1 MRRAIGSSLAVL
13 FVLQCC
19 AAFQSAAISGG
30 RRAAPAAAAARQRSQ
45 NANANEENA
54 PRLALH
60 STTLLS
66 APDVEESTSPSS
78 TSTSELPPVLQDI
91 VDERREFEINLGRAM
106 DTLRKDYPHL
116 LYRAPDFSIY
126 QNEINVVDPSGV
138 QLTGLNSYKQSF
150 RFVQSVV
157 GLLYDK
163 DKSFISH
170 RMIYDWARGSI
181 RISWNAI
188 IVPKVVGNRRNALY
202 LDGVS
207 MYKLDPESGKITEHK
222 IENLILNNTPLSP
235 PYPTQMLLASAL
247 LGTDR
252 RVPAGVGAGAWGI
265 DTALEQ
271 Q

>member
-1 MRRAIGSSLAVL
+1 MRRAIGSPLAVL

-30 RRAAPAAAAARQRSQ
+30 RRAAPHSTIVHR
-45 NANANEENA
+45 NANEQDG
-54 PRLALH
+54 PKLALH

-66 APDVEESTSPSS
+66 STDVEESTSS
-78 TSTSELPPVLQDI
+78 TSTSDLPPVLQDI

-126 QNEINVVDPSGV
+126 HNEINVVDPSGV
-138 QLTGLNSYKQSF
+138 QLTGLKSYKQSF
-150 RFVQSVV
+150 RFAQSVV
-157 GLLYDK
+157 GLFYDK

-170 RMIYDWARGSI
+170 RMVYDWARGSI
-181 RISWNAI
+181 RISWNAV

-207 MYKLDPESGKITEHK
+207 MYKLDPESGKIIEHK

-265 DTALEQ
+265 KTALEQ

>member
-1 MRRAIGSSLAVL
+1 ML

-19 AAFQSAAISGG
+19 AAFQPAAISGG
-30 RRAAPAAAAARQRSQ
+30 GSGRRAAPLPSTTQHR
-45 NANANEENA
+45 NAIIEEDA
-54 PRLALH
+54 PKVLALH
-60 STTLLS
+60 STTLS
-66 APDVEESTSPSS
+66 ATDVEGSTTTSSS
-78 TSTSELPPVLQDI
+78 TSDLPPVLQDI

-126 QNEINVVDPSGV
+126 HEDINVVDPSGV
-138 QLTGLNSYKQSF
+138 QLTGLKSYKQSF
-150 RFVQSVV
+150 RFIQSVV
-157 GLLYDK
+157 GLFYDK
-163 DKSFISH
+163 DKSFVSH

-181 RISWNAI
+181 RMSWNAV

-207 MYKLDPESGKITEHK
+207 MYKLDPESGKIVEHK

-265 DTALEQ
+265 DTALEHQ
-271 Q
+271 

>member
-19 AAFQSAAISGG
+19 AAFQSAATSGG

-45 NANANEENA
+45 NANEENA

-66 APDVEESTSPSS
+66 ATDVEESTGTSS

-126 QNEINVVDPSGV
+126 HNEINVVDPSGV

-181 RISWNAI
+181 RISWNAV

-207 MYKLDPESGKITEHK
+207 MYKLDPESGKIIEHK
-222 IENLILNNTPLSP
+222 IENLIQNNTPLSP

-265 DTALEQ
+265 NTALEQ

>member
-1 MRRAIGSSLAVL
+1 MRRVIGSSIVVL

-30 RRAAPAAAAARQRSQ
+30 IGRRAAPQSAIHR
-45 NANANEENA
+45 NANGEDA
-54 PRLALH
+54 PKLAWH
-60 STTLLS
+60 SATLLS
-66 APDVEESTSPSS
+66 ATDVEDTSRTGTST
-78 TSTSELPPVLQDI
+78 TKSTSELPPVLQDI

-126 QNEINVVDPSGV
+126 HNEINVVDPTGV

-157 GLLYDK
+157 GLFYDK

-181 RISWNAI
+181 RISWNAV

-207 MYKLDPESGKITEHK
+207 MYKLDPESGKIIEHK

-265 DTALEQ
+265 NTALEQ